1 MCRTGQ
7 RCHVQHF
14 LCPECTVP
22 PLKLGM
28 SKHDVGFGRQMA
40 GSLLSPPQITV
51 WDSLTSPEASYGFSD
66 PPNVGQARFKRQ
78 HMPLGRPSSVLPGA
92 WTNPIQTRQL
102 QRSIC
107 KVPRLQIS
115 AVPGPFAWLESV
127 DGRMAKKIKNLPNV
141 CPVRINFKHF
151 SWEGAV
157 GSKLTA
163 SKCHAA

>member
-1 MCRTGQ
+1 MTLGLDDKWLD
-7 RCHVQHF
+7 
-14 LCPECTVP
+14 LCCLLPKSQCGILFWGCIQGSQPMPVP
-22 PLKLGM
+22 NP
-28 SKHDVGFGRQMA
+28 V
-40 GSLLSPPQITV
+40 
-51 WDSLTSPEASYGFSD
+51 LTSPEASYGFSD

-115 AVPGPFAWLESV
+115 TVPGPFAWLESV